1 MNIMVIG
8 SGAREHVLA
17 WKLKQDEDLIKKLFT
32 IPGNAG
38 TAQISISHDIAVDD
52 FHRIALVT
60 IDHNIEMV
68 VVGPEVP
75 LVNGLREFF
84 RKDSRL
90 DTVHFIGPDQAGA
103 RLEGSKRF
111 AKDFMRR
118 HHIPTAESIAIVAAN
133 LDEGIAFLRERTP
146 PYVLKADGLAAG
158 KGVVISQTLKEA
170 ETELRAMLGGKFGEA
185 GTTVVIEEFL
195 DGEEVSFFILT
206 DGNHYKML
214 PNAKD
219 YKRIGEGHTGAN
231 TGGMGAISP
240 VPFVNDAFSKKVEE
254 RIIKPTVIGL
264 QAEGVVYKGF
274 LYFGLMNVDGNPFLI
289 EYNCR
294 MGDPEAAVV
303 IPRIKS
309 SLTDLFEGV
318 SIGDLHKRDMVIDE
332 RAAAT
337 VVLASKGYPE
347 TYETGKAIT
356 GFDKLPPEALV
367 FHAGTKLERET
378 HQVLTSGGRVLAVG
392 AFGTNV
398 AEALEHAYSYIPQ
411 IHFEGKYFRRD
422 IGS

>member
-1 MNIMVIG
+1 MVIG
-8 SGAREHVLA
+8 SGAREHALT
-17 WKLKQDEDLIKKLFT
+17 WKLKQDKDRITKLFT
-32 IPGNAG
+32 LPGNAG
-38 TAQISISHDIAVDD
+38 TALISIPHEVSADD
-52 FHRIALVT
+52 FRRIALAT
-60 IDHNIEMV
+60 LDHNINMV

-84 RKDSRL
+84 RADSRL
-90 DTVHFIGPDQAGA
+90 EAVHFIGPDQAGA
-103 RLEGSKRF
+103 ILEGSKRF
-111 AKDFMRR
+111 AKDFMQR
-118 HHIPTAESIAIVAAN
+118 HHIPTAGSIAVTADN
-133 LDEGIAFLRERTP
+133 QEQGLAFLRAHKP

-158 KGVVISQTLKEA
+158 KGVVIPQTLGEA
-170 ETELRAMLGGKFGEA
+170 EAELKAMLGGKFGKA
-185 GTTVVIEEFL
+185 GSTVVIEEFL
-195 DGEEVSFFILT
+195 DGEEASFFILT
-206 DGNHYKML
+206 DGKHYKML

-240 VPFVNDAFSKKVEE
+240 VPFVDDAFSKKVEE
-254 RIIKPTVIGL
+254 RIIKPTVAGL

-347 TYETGKAIT
+347 TYETGKVIT

-367 FHAGTKLERET
+367 FHAGTRLERET